1 MERTFLMIKP
11 SAVAQGLVGEILS
24 AVERAGLRVVTVASR
39 TLTPDEARGIYDV
52 HADKPFF
59 EPHIHFVTS
68 GISVG
73 VILEA
78 PDAVG
83 RLRAIVGATDPAEA
97 HPGTLRASYGRSIR
111 ENAVH
116 AADSPERFV
125 HESAIYFGDGSGVET
140 A

>member
-1 MERTFLMIKP
+1 MEQTFLMIKP

-24 AVERAGLRVVTVASR
+24 AVERAGFRVVTVDSR
-39 TLTPDEARGIYDV
+39 TLTPDEAGAIYDV

-59 EPHIHFVTS
+59 EPLVRFVTS
-68 GISVG
+68 GVSVG

-78 PDAVG
+78 PDAVR

-97 HPGTLRASYGRSIR
+97 YAGTIRASYGKSIR

-125 HESAIYFGDGSGVET
+125 HESAIYFGGRRGIE
-140 A
+140 AA

>member
-1 MERTFLMIKP
+1 MIKP

-24 AVERAGLRVVTVASR
+24 AVERAGFRVVTVASR
-39 TLTPDEARGIYDV
+39 TLTPDEARGIYDI
-52 HADKPFF
+52 HAGKPFF

-68 GISVG
+68 GVSMG

-78 PDAVG
+78 PDAVL

-97 HPGTLRASYGRSIR
+97 HPGTIRASYGKSIR

-125 HESAIYFGDGSGVET
+125 HESAIYFGGRGGIET
-140 A
+140 V